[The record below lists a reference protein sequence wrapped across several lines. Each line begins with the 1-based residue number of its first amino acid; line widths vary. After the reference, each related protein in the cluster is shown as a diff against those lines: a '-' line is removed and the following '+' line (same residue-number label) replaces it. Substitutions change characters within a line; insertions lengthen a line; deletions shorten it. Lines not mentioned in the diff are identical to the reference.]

1 MQSLRILIVD
11 DELAIRQVLRSQL
24 ERLGHQVDECGE
36 GEQAVKMQLVDNPG
50 LDDVNPDELSG
61 GKWIC
66 SFSHENEPTGTGEY
80 AVEIPKAGDYH
91 LWVRAA
97 APG

>member
-1 MQSLRILIVD
+1 MSRILSIICLLTWLPS
-11 DELAIRQVLRSQL
+11 LAMAAEKIIWV
-24 ERLGHQVDECGE
+24 E
-36 GEQAVKMQLVDNPG
+36 GERPVKKQLVDNPG

-66 SFSHENEPTGTGEY
+66 SFSHENEPTGTAEY
-80 AVEIPKAGDYH
+80 AVEIPQPGNYH

-97 APG
+97 GGTLRR